1 MPEEVAAEEVA
12 ERPRGRRLQRADR
25 RPRRSDRSRTAG
37 VRVSAAADV
46 RHARSART
54 LATRLRHWSQRNSW
68 TLALLGL
75 FAGILLLTYLIQ
87 PSYGAAQ
94 LQGLA
99 IGAMPLAM
107 AAVAQAIVV
116 ISGGIDLSIGS
127 MMALTSVTA
136 AVLMKD
142 QPEAFAIPVVLGV
155 LVLGLILGIING
167 TLVVITRVPDIV
179 VTLAMSFVWAGAALV
194 VLQLTGWRV
203 GGLADRDGAR
213 VPLGRDFIPR
223 ALVVL
228 LVIVGVIWIPL
239 RRSTAGLAL
248 YAIGSNRLAA
258 FRSGVSVGRTKVF
271 AYMLGGLFSAFGGL
285 ALTATTGIGTPVPG
299 AYTLLGVAAIVL
311 GGVSLAGGRGGLA
324 GPIVAVFVLALV
336 RTDLTLLG
344 VNSNLS
350 TVIQGAILIGVV
362 MFGSLLTMRRART

>member
-1 MPEEVAAEEVA
+1 MSAAVDA
-12 ERPRGRRLQRADR
+12 RVTERPAI
-25 RPRRSDRSRTAG
+25 
-37 VRVSAAADV
+37 AA
-46 RHARSART
+46 T
-54 LATRLRHWSQRNSW
+54 LRHWAQRNSW
-68 TLALLGL
+68 TLALFGL
-75 FAGILLLTYLIQ
+75 FAGILALTLLIQ

-99 IGAMPLAM
+99 VGAMPLAF

-136 AVLMKD
+136 AVAMKG
-142 QPEAFAIPVVLGV
+142 QSETLSIAVVLGV
-155 LVLGLILGIING
+155 LVLGIVLGIING

-194 VLQLTGWRV
+194 VLPSPGGGSAGWLTGMV
-203 GGLADRDGAR
+203 KG
-213 VPLGRDFIPR
+213 PLGLDILPR

-228 LVIVGVIWIPL
+228 LVIVGLIWIPL
-239 RRSTAGLAL
+239 RRSNAGLAL

-258 FRSGVSVGRTKVF
+258 FRSGVPVGRTKVF
-271 AYMLGGLFSAFGGL
+271 AYVLGGLFSAFGGL

-350 TVIQGAILIGVV
+350 TVVQGTILIGVV
-362 MFGSLLTMRRART
+362 MFGSLLTMRQARS